1 MLSDNYNHDPAPRG
15 TAVRPITGT
24 TMQTSTRAALIASV
38 VIAACGA
45 AAVSAPAIA
54 AQERPPAAVIV
65 EQVGLQRI
73 ADSLE
78 ALGTLRANE
87 MVRITANVSDTVSRI
102 NFEDGQAVSA
112 GDVLVELTD
121 AEEAALLAEAASLAD
136 EAERQFQR
144 IERLVVQGNA
154 SQALLD
160 ERRREWRTAEA
171 RLEAV
176 RSRLADRT
184 ITAPF
189 SGHVGLRQISP
200 GALVS
205 PGDVIT
211 TLVDDSRMKLDFTVP
226 ALYLNTVKRGTVIEA
241 TSAVF
246 PNRSF
251 AGEVTSVDS
260 TVDPVT
266 RSITVRAIIPN
277 EQHDLVPGMLMTLNL
292 LRNERDAIVIS
303 EEAVI
308 PRGQRTFVMVVD
320 RSSEPY
326 IAEQREIR
334 LGTRM
339 PGQVEV
345 TSGLDVGDTIISHGS
360 LKVRPGAPVRI
371 HATDDGT
378 RPIAELLKPN
388 PESASARAARPVS
401 AATGD

>member
-1 MLSDNYNHDPAPRG
+1 MNTLS
-15 TAVRPITGT
+15 
-24 TMQTSTRAALIASV
+24 RAALVLALGLLQ
-38 VIAACGA
+38 AAP
-45 AAVSAPAIA
+45 AVSADAPGA
-54 AQERPPAAVIV
+54 APTGVIV
-65 EQVGLQRI
+65 ERVARQRI

-87 MVRITANVSDTVSRI
+87 TVRLTANVSDTISRV
-102 NFEDGQAVSA
+102 NFEDGEAVEA

-121 AEEAALLAEAASLAD
+121 AEEAALLEEAESLAE
-136 EAERQFQR
+136 EAERQFKR
-144 IERLVVQGNA
+144 IERLVNEGNNA
-154 SQALLD
+154 SESLLD

-171 RLEAV
+171 RLDAV
-176 RSRLADRT
+176 RSRLADRL

-226 ALYLNTVKRGTVIEA
+226 AIYLTSVRRGTTIEA
-241 TSAVF
+241 STPVF

-251 AGEVTSVDS
+251 AGEVASVDS
-260 TVDPVT
+260 TIDPVT

-308 PRGQRTFVMVVD
+308 PRGTNNFVMVVD
-320 RSSEPY
+320 MDNEPY
-326 IAEQREIR
+326 TAEQRAVQ
-334 LGTRM
+334 LGTRI
-339 PGQVEV
+339 PGRVEV
-345 TSGLDVGDTIISHGS
+345 TAGLDVGEAIISHGT

-371 HATDDGT
+371 HAVDDGS
-378 RPIAELLKPN
+378 RPIAELIKPD
-388 PESASARAARPVS
+388 PDAVPTQAAARARGNDA
-401 AATGD
+401 

>member
-1 MLSDNYNHDPAPRG
+1 MNIQS
-15 TAVRPITGT
+15 
-24 TMQTSTRAALIASV
+24 RAALVLALGLLQGAPAV
-38 VIAACGA
+38 MADAPGA
-45 AAVSAPAIA
+45 APTS
-54 AQERPPAAVIV
+54 VIV
-65 EQVGLQRI
+65 ERVARQRI

-87 MVRITANVSDTVSRI
+87 TVRIMANVSDTISRV
-102 NFEDGQAVSA
+102 NFEDGQAVDA

-121 AEEAALLAEAASLAD
+121 AEEAALLEEAESLAE
-136 EAERQFQR
+136 EAERQFKR
-144 IERLVVQGNA
+144 IERLVNEGNNA
-154 SQALLD
+154 SESLLD

-171 RLEAV
+171 RLDAV
-176 RSRLADRT
+176 RSRLADRL

-189 SGHVGLRQISP
+189 GGHVGLRQISP

-226 ALYLNTVKRGTVIEA
+226 AIYLTSVHRGTVIEA
-241 TSAVF
+241 STPVF

-251 AGEVTSVDS
+251 AGEVSSVDS
-260 TVDPVT
+260 TIDPVT

-308 PRGQRTFVMVVD
+308 PRGTNNFVMVVD
-320 RSSEPY
+320 MDNEPY
-326 IAEQREIR
+326 TAEQRAVQ
-334 LGTRM
+334 LGTRI
-339 PGQVEV
+339 PGRVEV
-345 TSGLDVGDTIISHGS
+345 TAGLDVGEAIISHGT

-371 HATDDGT
+371 HAVDDGS
-378 RPIAELLKPN
+378 RPIAELLKPD
-388 PESASARAARPVS
+388 PDAVPTQAVARARGNDA
-401 AATGD
+401 